1 MEKNYIVAACRTAV
15 GKSKKGSAI
24 AHIRPDD
31 LMAAVLKEVVKRSG
45 IPAERFQ
52 DCIIGCAFPE
62 AEAGMNVGRLALL
75 IAGLPD
81 TIPGETVNRFCSSGL
96 DTMAILGAKIESD
109 MLDIG
114 IAGGVESMSII
125 PMGGNKLLPNPT
137 LVKENPRAYTSMGQ
151 CADNVANDFGI
162 TREECDRWALR
173 SNQRAVQAIK
183 EGKFKEEIVPLEVKR
198 PDGTTFIFDTDEGP
212 RADTSLEA
220 LAKLKLAFQGPM
232 GKGVTTAGNASQTSC
247 GAAAVVMV
255 SEEALKE
262 FNLKPLAKLR
272 GYAVG
277 AGDPGY
283 LGPAQIPAIL
293 EAIKQAGITLQD
305 IGLIE
310 CNEAFASQTLYVLRE
325 LEKLGIP
332 REKLEEITNV
342 NGGAIALGHPLGC
355 TGTKLACTLI
365 YEMRRRG
372 VKWGLETMC
381 IGGGM
386 GAAGVFELC
395 E

>member
-1 MEKNYIVAACRTAV
+1 MEKSYIVAACRTAV

-24 AHIRPDD
+24 AHVRPDD
-31 LMAAVLKEVVKRSG
+31 LLAAVLKEVVKRSG

-62 AEAGMNVGRLALL
+62 AEAGMNVGRIGLL
-75 IAGLPD
+75 VAGLPD
-81 TIPGETVNRFCSSGL
+81 TISGETVNRFCSSGL
-96 DTMAILGAKIESD
+96 DTMSILATKIECD

-114 IAGGVESMSII
+114 IAGGVESMSVI
-125 PMGGNKLLPNPT
+125 PMGGNKICPNPH
-137 LVKENPRAYTSMGQ
+137 LIRKNPRAYTSMGQ

-162 TREECDRWALR
+162 TREECDQWGFR
-173 SNQRAVQAIK
+173 SNQLALKAIQ
-183 EGKFKEEIVPLEVKR
+183 EGKFKEEIVPIEVKGL
-198 PDGTTFIFDTDEGP
+198 DGKTFIFDTDEGP
-212 RADTSLEA
+212 RPDTTLEG
-220 LAKLKLAFQGPM
+220 LAKLKLAFQGPA

-247 GAAAVVMV
+247 GAAATVIV
-255 SEEALKE
+255 SEDVVKE

-283 LGPAQIPAIL
+283 LGPAQIPAIQ
-293 EAIKQAGITLQD
+293 EACRQAGITIDD
-305 IGLIE
+305 IGLVE
-310 CNEAFASQTLYVLRE
+310 CNEAFASQTLYVI
-325 LEKLGIP
+325 KTLGLNPDIV
-332 REKLEEITNV
+332 NV

-355 TGTKLACTLI
+355 TGAKLACTLL